1 MRITIKDVIHPI
13 SRNISPSS
21 KMLIIDEYTANPNV
35 RSVAPIKILIGTT
48 YRNMGYGNAE
58 VMRTTPNQYIYEA
71 SLVITTD
78 IMARNFSIIK
88 NRYGENCTGI
98 TSELFLNRKLKE
110 IVNQMVV
117 DSDYV
122 IENIVTSIIQVIA
135 VITGEPIFFINGK
148 WKTHRDMW
156 LDRNVFI
163 KRRTYKHNF
172 VDARISGS

>member
-13 SRNISPSS
+13 NRNISPSA
-21 KMLIIDEYTANPNV
+21 KMLIIDEYIANPNV
-35 RSVAPIKILIGTT
+35 RSVAPIKILIGTA
-48 YRNMGYGNAE
+48 YRDIGNGLHEQA
-58 VMRTTPNQYIYEA
+58 MRATPNQYIYEA
-71 SLVITTD
+71 SLVIATD
-78 IMARNFSIIK
+78 ITARNFSIIK

-156 LDRNVFI
+156 LDRNVLI
-163 KRRTYKHNF
+163 KRRIYKHNF
-172 VDARISGS
+172 VDARVS